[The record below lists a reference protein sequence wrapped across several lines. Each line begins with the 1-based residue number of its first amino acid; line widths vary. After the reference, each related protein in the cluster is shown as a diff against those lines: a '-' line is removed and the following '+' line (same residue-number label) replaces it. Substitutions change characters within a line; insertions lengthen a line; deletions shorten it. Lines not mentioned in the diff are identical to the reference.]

1 MEEFPSNVT
10 ELSNNYDYIIDNN
23 NNNNNN
29 NSFNISTNT
38 NYNQL
43 NLPYTVCEILVAI
56 CAVFGNGLVI
66 IVFGK
71 EKKLRRRT
79 NYYIISLATAD
90 LLVGLFA
97 IPFAILASIGLPTNL
112 HACLFTVSVLV
123 VLCTISIFCLVAVS
137 VDRYW
142 AILHPMGYSRTV
154 RTKTAIGIICVCWIT
169 GTLVG
174 FLPLLGWNAGKK
186 SDEKC
191 IFTQVMDYDYLV
203 FLYFATIIFPA
214 LLIVAF
220 YALIYRVVIKQDKSP
235 FLDSGVKMQRR
246 TSKDPTKSRSRLLDG
261 KTRSTGCFQLQ
272 QIVTMNPGR
281 RTGGGSIS
289 GLAGCTTS
297 SIRAGTGAGGA
308 GDAGGAGIGAG
319 AGSNH
324 HTTGTMQR
332 FKRDV
337 KATQNLSHI
346 VIFFII
352 CWFPLYTINCV
363 MAFCPQCQVNEFFM
377 NLCIILSHLNSV
389 GNPLLYAYHLKDF
402 REALKNYW
410 RLLFSNGEVK
420 SSVPNVMHERGG
432 SFAGS
437 QRQYQRQSFAGTLP
451 IGRQRSSLLRQVTD
465 FQAKEMSSLSRA
477 SSIRDKKQRDEIPSN
492 SSSPSETKRRIIGTE
507 YPLNDE
513 SSLSSANEKN
523 YSEHSESVGG
533 GGDTPSIDSLPMEL
547 QIYKKELM
555 NVVPTSAEVDRSD
568 HSEEHPPTSIFIIE
582 ADVNRTVSNRNKCEE
597 DSYERQDERG

>member
-1 MEEFPSNVT
+1 MEFPSNFT
-10 ELSNNYDYIIDNN
+10 ELSDNLNYTV
-23 NNNNNN
+23 
-29 NSFNISTNT
+29 STFNTSYT

-174 FLPLLGWNAGKK
+174 FLPLFGWNAGKK

-220 YALIYRVVIKQDKSP
+220 YALIYRVV
-235 FLDSGVKMQRR
+235 VK
-246 TSKDPTKSRSRLLDG
+246 
-261 KTRSTGCFQLQ
+261 QLQ

-281 RTGGGSIS
+281 RTGSIS
-289 GLAGCTTS
+289 GLAGGTTS
-297 SIRAGTGAGGA
+297 ATGVTGSGLAGG
-308 GDAGGAGIGAG
+308 GGGG
-319 AGSNH
+319 NH

-363 MAFCPQCQVNEFFM
+363 MAFCPRCQVNEFFM

-420 SSVPNVMHERGG
+420 SNVINVIHERG
-432 SFAGS
+432 SLAGS
-437 QRQYQRQSFAGTLP
+437 QRQFHRQSFVGTLP
-451 IGRQRSSLLRQVTD
+451 IRSQRSSLLRQVTD

-477 SSIRDKKQRDEIPSN
+477 SSIRDKEERKEPMVSS
-492 SSSPSETKRRIIGTE
+492 SSSPSEEIRRSSCE
-507 YPLNDE
+507 YPLNEDSPSSTCE
-513 SSLSSANEKN
+513 RSSLERFESA
-523 YSEHSESVGG
+523 
-533 GGDTPSIDSLPMEL
+533 DTPSKEDSQMEL
-547 QIYKKELM
+547 QIYKALAAI
-555 NVVPTSAEVDRSD
+555 PTSSEVDRSD
-568 HSEEHPPTSIFIIE
+568 RFEELPPTSIFIIE
-582 ADVNRTVSNRNKCEE
+582 ADVNRTVSNRDECEVN
-597 DSYERQDERG
+597 SNERQDEGG

>member
-10 ELSNNYDYIIDNN
+10 ELSDNYNYIVNNT
-23 NNNNNN
+23 
-29 NSFNISTNT
+29 FNTSSNT

-246 TSKDPTKSRSRLLDG
+246 TSKDPTKSRSRLLVG

-297 SIRAGTGAGGA
+297 SAIAGTGGGA
-308 GDAGGAGIGAG
+308 GSG
-319 AGSNH
+319 AGSGGGTGNNH

-363 MAFCPQCQVNEFFM
+363 MAFCPQCQVDEFFM

-420 SSVPNVMHERGG
+420 SGFVNVIHERG
-432 SFAGS
+432 SIAGS
-437 QRQYQRQSFAGTLP
+437 QRQFQRQSFVGTLP
-451 IGRQRSSLLRQVTD
+451 IRRQTASLLRQVTD

-477 SSIRDKKQRDEIPSN
+477 SSIRDKNQHDEVPSN
-492 SSSPSETKRRIIGTE
+492 SSSPNETKRRSIGIE
-507 YPLNDE
+507 YPLNDDN
-513 SSLSSANEKN
+513 LSSANEKS
-523 YSEHSESVGG
+523 YSEHSESGG
-533 GGDTPSIDSLPMEL
+533 TPSIDDSLPMEL
-547 QIYKKELM
+547 QIYKKDIM
-555 NVVPTSAEVDRSD
+555 TVPTSSEVDCSD
-568 HSEEHPPTSIFIIE
+568 HSTEHPPTSIFIIE